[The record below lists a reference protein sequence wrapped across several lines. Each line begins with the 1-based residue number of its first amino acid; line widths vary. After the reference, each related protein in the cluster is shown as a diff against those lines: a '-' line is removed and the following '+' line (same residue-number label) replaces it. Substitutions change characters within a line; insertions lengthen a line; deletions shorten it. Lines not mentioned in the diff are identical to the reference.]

1 MKSPRGSARL
11 VQSPGPIVITRRRTA
26 VSAATAASAIG
37 PSASAG
43 ARVIR
48 RTRVARPADD
58 AAAPTDAQM
67 HARIVQALLDQRL
80 TPGTRL
86 PEDELGAVFG
96 VSRTRVRQLL
106 IRLASERLVTLRPN
120 AGARVADPTPAE
132 AREVF
137 NARRLIEPSLAAACA
152 TRVSRADLSRL
163 SALIED
169 EEVQRVAGDR
179 GAAIRLAGDF
189 HLAMAELAGDAT
201 LERFARELVS
211 RTSLVLMRF
220 GPKDLREAAAG
231 GGAGGSC
238 RCLEHRGLLA
248 AMRLRDGA
256 AAARLM
262 VEHLQRLESQL
273 VFDDARSPAR
283 PLAELLGSR

>member
-1 MKSPRGSARL
+1 M
-11 VQSPGPIVITRRRTA
+11 ITRRRTA
-26 VSAATAASAIG
+26 ESVPPAAPAASRV
-37 PSASAG
+37 
-43 ARVIR
+43 ARR
-48 RTRVARPADD
+48 GRSARPADD
-58 AAAPTDAQM
+58 ATAPTDAQM

-86 PEDELGAVFG
+86 REDELGAVFG

-106 IRLASERLVTLRPN
+106 IRLATERLVTLRPN
-120 AGARVADPTPAE
+120 AGARVADPSPAE

-152 TRVSRADLSRL
+152 TRVPRTDLARL
-163 SALIED
+163 TALIED
-169 EEVQRVAGDR
+169 EEAQREAGDR

-220 GPKDLREAAAG
+220 GPKDLGEGPGAGAAG
-231 GGAGGSC
+231 GGC
-238 RCLEHRGLLA
+238 RCHEHRGLLA
-248 AMRLRDGA
+248 AIRLRDPS

-262 VEHLQRLESQL
+262 DEHLRRLESQL
-273 VFDDARSPAR
+273 VFEDPQAPSR